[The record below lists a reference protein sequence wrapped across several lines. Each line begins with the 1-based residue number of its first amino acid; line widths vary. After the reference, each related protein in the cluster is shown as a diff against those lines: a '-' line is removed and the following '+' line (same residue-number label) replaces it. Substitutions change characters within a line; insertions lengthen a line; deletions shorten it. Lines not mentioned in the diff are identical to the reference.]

1 MYVKIQK
8 DLSSTYIL
16 LEAKDVELC
25 FYSYNTTYS
34 NYIRNFLADILA
46 PDIEL
51 SVHSGIGE
59 TLKNMFGTV
68 DFLNLRPATNYCFG
82 DCKEDIIQIDCSCS
96 IKGVKVNG
104 IYYIT
109 CGNIYVMNDNGQTIQ
124 RL

>member
-25 FYSYNTTYS
+25 FYSYNTAYS

-46 PDIEL
+46 PDIEI
-51 SVHSGIGE
+51 SVHSDIGE

-68 DFLNLRPATNYCFG
+68 DFLNLRPATNYCFR